1 LIILKRIYPIQFM
14 DSVLLTVT
22 GVFFAVI
29 GITSLIV
36 DIRITENKRE
46 KATWWQSNLPVVLG
60 ILFINSDVFYAS
72 INPSGHYPSDSYHII
87 SISIGIA
94 LWIVAFSYD
103 VLRKYR
109 RYLKRQYSNRST
121 LRIGK
126 DALTF
131 TTTYEVK

>member
-1 LIILKRIYPIQFM
+1 M

-103 VLRKYR
+103 VLRKRSEER
-109 RYLKRQYSNRST
+109 RV
-121 LRIGK
+121 GK
-126 DALTF
+126 QCREWSGTVPAQ
-131 TTTYEVK
+131 KK